1 MSGVT
6 FEYDI
11 CHVAITDCS
20 TYLSTMNAFRI
31 FLGISL
37 FSNLI
42 SIWFHN
48 AHGLLRGGIWPAF
61 LLSILGYGI
70 LQGMVKRKTIPHLS
84 VLSAL
89 LALILQHRFLDL
101 RFQGFDGQSQESLWV
116 ISVYLFVPLLF
127 LCWYSKIKYVIAY
140 ILLGGIADI
149 LIGIGLQPH
158 FQDYV
163 FVASKGIFWRT
174 AAFLVMGVS
183 IAYLL
188 QRLRIANQLI
198 QSYALS
204 QTNLT
209 ESRERNRIAR
219 ELHDTLAHSLSALAI
234 QLEAIDAT
242 WESNTS
248 QNRLRIQD
256 ALATTRSGLT
266 ETRRAIQNLK
276 SHTLECHGLSSAIH
290 QYAEQAC
297 ARVAINL
304 DAHIETLATDLP
316 ESISHGFFRIAQE
329 ALENVVRHSQ
339 ATQVHIHLNQD
350 RKETKLRIQD
360 NGVGFEALQAPAN
373 HFGLQGM
380 RERAMIMGANL
391 QIQSKNGCGCTV
403 DLYWSNEL

>member
-11 CHVAITDCS
+11 CHVAIPECS
-20 TYLSTMNAFRI
+20 RYLSAMNAFRL
-31 FLGISL
+31 FLGFSL

-48 AHGLLRGGIWPAF
+48 AHGLVRGNIWHGT
-61 LLSILGYGI
+61 LLSVLGYG
-70 LQGMVKRKTIPHLS
+70 LLLVMAKRKHIPLLS
-84 VLSAL
+84 VFSAI

-127 LCWYSKIKYVIAY
+127 LCWYSKLRYVIAY
-140 ILLGGIADI
+140 TFLCGITDI
-149 LIGIGLQPH
+149 LIGLALQPH

-163 FVASKGIFWRT
+163 LVASKGIFWRT

-188 QRLRIANQLI
+188 QRLRTANQLI

-204 QTNLT
+204 QANLT

-219 ELHDTLAHSLSALAI
+219 ELHDTLAHSLSAIAI

-242 WESNTS
+242 WESDAT
-248 QNRLRIQD
+248 QNRLRIQNV
-256 ALATTRSGLT
+256 LSTTRNGLT

-290 QYAEQAC
+290 QSAKQAC
-297 ARVAINL
+297 ARGGMNL
-304 DAHIETLATDLP
+304 DAHIETFTTELP

-329 ALENVVRHSQ
+329 TLENVARHSR
-339 ATQVHIHLNQD
+339 ASHVHIHLSQD
-350 RKETKLRIQD
+350 RNDTKLRIQD
-360 NGVGFEALQAPAN
+360 NGIGFDSLQTPKN

-380 RERAMIMGANL
+380 RERAMIMNAKL
-391 QIQSKNGCGCTV
+391 QIQSMPGCGCTV
-403 DLYWSNEL
+403 ELCWSSEL